1 MPFLRESVVNGKTVN
16 IGRHFVRIVFC
27 FLNLFYS
34 CYSKEACIFK
44 RALPVDT
51 SHPLNLKTSCV
62 SLIKSAFLI
71 ASFFSH
77 FFLPLAKAISS
88 LI

>member
-1 MPFLRESVVNGKTVN
+1 MDALLRESVVNGKTVN

-51 SHPLNLKTSCV
+51 SHPLNKFLTLKLPV
-62 SLIKSAFLI
+62 FL
-71 ASFFSH
+71 
-77 FFLPLAKAISS
+77 
-88 LI
+88 